1 MFELLLMRHGKS
13 DWPAG
18 ISDDQRPLKGR
29 GEKNASRMGRW
40 LLEQA
45 LVPEQVISSPARRA
59 MQTAQRVC
67 EAMDFP
73 VASIV
78 QAPLIY
84 DASLD
89 DLLQLLHGLPDSLHR
104 VLLIGHNPGM
114 EHLLIHLCPVIRIPE
129 DGKLMPTASLAH
141 LQMEH
146 GWSQLSLDAA
156 RLVSLTRP
164 RSLED

>member
-40 LLEQA
+40 LLEQE

-67 EAMDFP
+67 EAMAFP
-73 VASIV
+73 VADIV
-78 QAPLIY
+78 QAPSIY

-89 DLLQLLHGLPDSLHR
+89 DLLQLLQGLPDSLHR
-104 VLLIGHNPGM
+104 VLLVGHNPGM
-114 EHLLIHLCPVIRIPE
+114 EYLLIHLCPVIKIPD

-146 GWSQLSLDAA
+146 GWSALRVDGAQLISLIRA
-156 RLVSLTRP
+156 
-164 RSLED
+164 RSLSD